1 MPSLLEPIHQLTDYV
16 LEQPDDLDGAL
27 TVLERWFDEHGGQMT
42 DADRRAFSAALDV
55 QSTNDN
61 RSLID
66 SVLKLHM
73 TRLLYR
79 FDRTRNT
86 RPTALAPNDY
96 AQARTA
102 FTKAM
107 EESEDVI
114 NESRIDIA
122 VANAHHLLGNAT
134 ANRRWL
140 DRALDRLPPLATTNL
155 VTLAQAI
162 PSMPIPRLNAIKRLG
177 LRFMG
182 FDFSRLDRENRDSL
196 SAIARMQIDQMI
208 ILADLI
214 GSSFEAVR
222 ERQRAQ
228 RAFRIAAHLIMRHE
242 GMRNA
247 DPDQLMAIADS
258 LLRCEPEAARQLA
271 HQAHALYVSAKDAEG
286 LIRAEKLIDDS
297 Q

>member
-1 MPSLLEPIHQLTDYV
+1 MPSLLEPIHQLTNYV
-16 LEQPDDLDGAL
+16 LEQPDDLDGA
-27 TVLERWFDEHGGQMT
+27 VAELERWFDEHADRLS

-61 RSLID
+61 RSLVD

-79 FDRTRNT
+79 LDR
-86 RPTALAPNDY
+86 ALNPSPISPAPNQY
-96 AQARTA
+96 TLARTA
-102 FTKAM
+102 FTRAM
-107 EESEDVI
+107 EVSEDVI
-114 NESRIDIA
+114 NKSRIDIA

-134 ANRRWL
+134 GNRRWL

-182 FDFSRLDRENRDSL
+182 FDFARLDQDNRDSL

-208 ILADLI
+208 ILAHLI
-214 GSSFEAVR
+214 GSSFEVIR

-247 DPDQLMAIADS
+247 DPDQLMAIAES
-258 LLRCEPEAARQLA
+258 LLRSEPEAARQLA
-271 HQAHALYVSAKDAEG
+271 EQAHKLYVSGNNAEG
-286 LIRAEKLIDDS
+286 IIRAEKLIEDS